1 MMEGINELTESINRL
16 ESELKKE
23 QSADDS
29 GMWVNLIGDKWW
41 TI

>member
-29 GMWVNLIGDKWW
+29 GM
-41 TI
+41 